1 MAKGQKNRQQNGQ
14 KNKDKRTNNDIQ
26 NITHKTKDGVSR
38 TPMQT
43 RGSTQ
48 VLRMEYQ
55 CAVANWEYQ
64 YRIGSYLMNVKKI
77 PIK

>member
-1 MAKGQKNRQQNGQ
+1 MAKGQKNRQHNGQ

-38 TPMQT
+38 TPIKT

-48 VLRMEYQ
+48 VLGMEYQ
-55 CAVANWEYQ
+55 CAIAN
-64 YRIGSYLMNVKKI
+64 
-77 PIK
+77 